1 MKTWAITSFISLI
14 FVLGFTSV
22 SMEQGVTRPQQ
33 VMSKIVTGMPTN
45 AEQEVRVFTAAF
57 KPGDKTVF
65 HKHRFPVTV
74 FILEGAFSLELEG
87 EKKPLVIKAGE
98 SYVEP
103 PNRKMTGYN
112 HSTTA
117 PLKLVIFYVSDKGTP
132 FLDMIDPMTDM
143 PPAKP

>member
-1 MKTWAITSFISLI
+1 MRSRIIVLLFCLV
-14 FVLGFTSV
+14 FVIGLRSV
-22 SMEQGVTRPQQ
+22 SLAQGVTRPVQ
-33 VMSKIVTGMPTN
+33 VISKIVTGMPTT
-45 AEQEVRVFTAAF
+45 ADQEVRVFTAEF

-74 FILEGAFSLELEG
+74 YILEGAFSLELEG
-87 EKKPLVIKAGE
+87 ERSPVVIKAGE

-112 HSTTA
+112 RSATA
-117 PLKLVIFYVSDKGTP
+117 PLKLVIFYVSEKGTP

-143 PPAKP
+143 PPTKP